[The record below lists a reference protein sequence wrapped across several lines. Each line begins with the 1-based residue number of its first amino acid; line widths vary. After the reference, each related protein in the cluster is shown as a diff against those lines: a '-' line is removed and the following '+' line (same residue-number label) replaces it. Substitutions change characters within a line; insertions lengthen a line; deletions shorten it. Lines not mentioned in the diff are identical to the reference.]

1 MKEPNSRGFAI
12 ALTLTLIAVAAT
24 GYAYQHDTRVSAPID
39 QAANSFYTEASK
51 LAALAP

>member
-1 MKEPNSRGFAI
+1 MREKNSRGFAI
-12 ALTLTLIAVAAT
+12 ALTLTLIAISAT
-24 GYAYQHDTRVSAPID
+24 GYLYQHDARVSAPID